1 MLALFCIYST
11 SSTAG
16 GRVVNVTSGNVKYT
30 ISGIAPGAWM
40 MNYRFVGGGG
50 NVFSVFDEVVED
62 ASDISS
68 NSWGYDPFYNS
79 AYSTHKL
86 FVNNSPIETELC
98 LGMTCA
104 LFIGCCHWEWHD
116 CCGGSRKL
124 WPGSVFCERSLQGLD
139 CCRCCHEDVSYDLCG
154 PERQA
159 EHGQEPA
166 VHPVQRKNPKAV
178 LCDKVR

>member
-1 MLALFCIYST
+1 MFLVIYST

-16 GRVVNVTSGNVKYT
+16 GRVVNVTSGNVNYT

-79 AYSTHKL
+79 AHSTHKL
-86 FVNNSPIETELC
+86 FVNKFP
-98 LGMTCA
+98 
-104 LFIGCCHWEWHD
+104 
-116 CCGGSRKL
+116 
-124 WPGSVFCERSLQGLD
+124 Q
-139 CCRCCHEDVSYDLCG
+139 
-154 PERQA
+154 
-159 EHGQEPA
+159 
-166 VHPVQRKNPKAV
+166 
-178 LCDKVR
+178 